1 MANMKNMEH
10 TSDDNFST
18 VKYLIRISYSIK
30 GIVSVMDIIGALFGQ
45 TEGLLNDLE
54 LRELQKSGRI
64 GRIQV
69 QNTSD
74 KGVSSGVILIPSSLD
89 RVETAI
95 LAATIESVDRVGP
108 CIAQMK
114 LEEIQDI
121 REDKRKQIMDR
132 AQALLQ
138 KWEQDTPESGELGES
153 ILEKMRVGELI
164 EYGEE
169 KLPAGQDIEASQQ
182 IIIVEGVAD
191 VKALMRAG
199 FRNAIAT
206 QGTHVPQSLIE
217 LSKKKSCI
225 AFVDGDR
232 GGQMILDEL
241 MQVTE
246 IDFVAMAPKGLM
258 VEELT
263 RKEIIKHLQ
272 NKKTLQEY
280 KTEKEQEGREKQA
293 PAQIPQPQNQFQN
306 NRSFEKRRNV
316 KKSTGFRNKQDT
328 RKKIN
333 LPNNNFNRNQ
343 KGKRSRYDQDKPL
356 DSQQQRPV
364 EPIDPK
370 IVEHMKSIIASNEAL
385 GLNDQNDQAFRVGNT
400 QIFTTLDSSENTKK
414 LIFDGVVTQRLIEK
428 AAEKNIT
435 EIFAINLAKNIQVPT
450 DKKISLRLFRDYI
463 Q

>member
-1 MANMKNMEH
+1 MKNMEH

-18 VKYLIRISYSIK
+18 VKYLIKISYSIK

-74 KGVSSGVILIPSSLD
+74 KGISAGVILIPSSLD

-164 EYGEE
+164 EYGDE
-169 KLPAGQDIEASQQ
+169 KLPAGQDIDASQQ

-206 QGTHVPQSLIE
+206 QGTHVPKTIID

-241 MQVTE
+241 LQVTDA
-246 IDFVAMAPKGLM
+246 DFIAIAPKGMM

-280 KTEKEQEGREKQA
+280 KAEKEQEGKEKA
-293 PAQIPQPQNQFQN
+293 PIPAQNPQPQNQFQN
-306 NRSFEKRRNV
+306 NKTFEKRRTV

-333 LPNNNFNRNQ
+333 LPNSFNRNQ
-343 KGKRSRYDQDKPL
+343 KDKRPQYDQVRPQEG
-356 DSQQQRPV
+356 QQQPHSV
-364 EPIDPK
+364 ESIDPK
-370 IVEHMKSIIASNEAL
+370 IIVHMKSIIASNEAL

-400 QIFTTLDSSENTKK
+400 QIFNTLDASENTKR

-428 AAEKNIT
+428 AAEKNIA
-435 EIFAINLAKNIQVPT
+435 EIFAINLAKNLQIPA
-450 DKKISLRLFRDYI
+450 DKKISLKLFRDYI

>member
-1 MANMKNMEH
+1 
-10 TSDDNFST
+10 
-18 VKYLIRISYSIK
+18 
-30 GIVSVMDIIGALFGQ
+30 MDIIGALFGQ

-74 KGVSSGVILIPSSLD
+74 KGVSAGVILIPSSLD

-169 KLPAGQDIEASQQ
+169 KLPAGQDIETSQQ

-280 KTEKEQEGREKQA
+280 KAEKEQEGKEKQS
-293 PAQIPQPQNQFQN
+293 PAQNPQPQNQFQN
-306 NRSFEKRRNV
+306 NRSFEKRRTV
-316 KKSTGFRNKQDT
+316 KKSTGFRNKQDS
-328 RKKIN
+328 RKKIT
-333 LPNNNFNRNQ
+333 PSNNFNRNQ
-343 KGKRSRYDQDKPL
+343 KGRRPRYDQDKPNEYP
-356 DSQQQRPV
+356 QRPV
-364 EPIDPK
+364 EPVDPK
-370 IVEHMKSIIASNEAL
+370 LVEHMKSIIASNEAL
-385 GLNDQNDQAFRVGNT
+385 GLNEQNDQAFRVGNT

-435 EIFAINLAKNIQVPT
+435 EIFAINLAKNLQVPA
-450 DKKISLRLFRDYI
+450 DKKISLKLFRDYI